1 MTGAFLGPDSSRD
14 EMKPSRKMLKAD
26 GQRFESGGLGCSLR
40 NGPSPSPA
48 LHGVACEIRGL
59 LLMANEVSP
68 LLPTTPCSRSD
79 REHLAPVFARDSQKK
94 GAGRGAEVLGEKE
107 KTRAWREGVMV
118 KSLEEQG
125 VGSGWWREGKG
136 HTLGRGGGRRKE
148 RKAQLTR
155 PCRLC
160 PGALQ
165 PGLGA
170 ERSRAPHLPL
180 LLASSESRSL
190 NYG

>member
-1 MTGAFLGPDSSRD
+1 
-14 EMKPSRKMLKAD
+14 MKPSRKMLKAD

-94 GAGRGAEVLGEKE
+94 KGPGEELRSWGRKRRHGPGGKE
-107 KTRAWREGVMV
+107 
-118 KSLEEQG
+118 
-125 VGSGWWREGKG
+125 
-136 HTLGRGGGRRKE
+136 
-148 RKAQLTR
+148 
-155 PCRLC
+155 
-160 PGALQ
+160 
-165 PGLGA
+165 
-170 ERSRAPHLPL
+170 
-180 LLASSESRSL
+180 
-190 NYG
+190 